1 VILTLLAILI
11 AARVVLAAIPG
22 RLPGDVAR
30 VVRAVIPGH
39 LPRDVA
45 RVVRAAIP
53 GHLPRGAAR
62 MVAVAIAGAGY
73 LPRDAV
79 AAVDAGLC
87 LAAALLAA
95 ATLAGGAHVA
105 TLTLPFGP
113 VGGGMHFVL
122 DPLAASFLLLLFAV
136 MPWADGGA
144 RQMAA
149 VAITVLAGDG
159 FTLVLGL
166 LLSGGAA
173 LRRPAA
179 AAAVCLIVAFALAGP
194 VSDFAMIR
202 AAPPEG
208 WRAATLLVLVLA
220 GATALSSV
228 SPAMAIYLPL
238 RVLLDLCGPTPPPWW
253 SVPLLLVGAA
263 MAILAA
269 WRAALAATLHA
280 AVSHGSLHQVGLAM
294 VALGVTAFARA
305 VDLPSVAARALAG
318 AWLALVCHVLCR
330 ALLVLCADA
339 FETGAGTRRLT
350 LLGGLIHRMP
360 VTAGCC
366 LVGLAGIAALPPGLG
381 FAALWLVIQSLIA
394 TARFGDFGLQVLV
407 ICVVAVSGLSG
418 GLAALAA
425 VRLAGVGLLGRP
437 RAPRSA
443 AAEEVFRPRQLVLGG
458 LALLV
463 GLLGL
468 LPAFALLP
476 IAGWDG
482 AAQSISWLSLRA
494 DAEAPG
500 YSPIAVTVLFGA
512 AGLAIIRWLPRS
524 TERRREPAWS
534 GGFAAP
540 PPWLPFGDTATQYG
554 PASFSEPLCRALAPL
569 RPTEAFTVR
578 CKHWRDV
585 VLRVATALVT
595 L

>member
-1 VILTLLAILI
+1 LTLLAILI
-11 AARVVLAAIPG
+11 AARVVLAAIAGHRPG
-22 RLPGDVAR
+22 KAAGKVL
-30 VVRAVIPGH
+30 
-39 LPRDVA
+39 
-45 RVVRAAIP
+45 AAIAGP
-53 GHLPRGAAR
+53 LSRDTAR
-62 MVAVAIAGAGY
+62 MVWAAIAGRRPRKAARKVLAAIAGC
-73 LPRDAV
+73 LPRDALP
-79 AAVDAGLC
+79 AVDTGLC
-87 LAAALLAA
+87 LAAFLVAA
-95 ATLAGGAHVA
+95 AALVGGAHVA
-105 TLTLPFGP
+105 TLTLPLGP
-113 VGGGMHFVL
+113 ADGGMRFVL
-122 DPLAASFLLLLFAV
+122 DRLAASFLLLVFMV
-136 MPWADGGA
+136 MPWADGSP

-149 VAITVLAGDG
+149 VAITVLAADG

-166 LLSGGAA
+166 LLSGGAT
-173 LRRPAA
+173 LLRPAA
-179 AAAVCLIVAFALAGP
+179 AAAVCFIVAFALVGP
-194 VSDFAMIR
+194 VGDFAVIR

-208 WRAATLLVLVLA
+208 WRAVMLLVLVLA
-220 GATALSSV
+220 GASALSGV

-238 RVLLDLCGPTPPPWW
+238 RVLLDLCGPTLPLWW
-253 SVPLLLVGAA
+253 SVPLLVVGAA
-263 MAILAA
+263 IALIAA

-305 VDLPSVAARALAG
+305 VDLPSVAAHALAG

-339 FETGAGTRRLT
+339 LETGAGTRRLA

-360 VTAGCC
+360 LTAGCC

-381 FAALWLVIQSLIA
+381 FAALWLVIQSLVT
-394 TARFGDFGLQVLV
+394 TARFGDFGLQVLA
-407 ICVVAVSGLSG
+407 ICIVAVIGLSS

-443 AAEEVFRPRQLVLGG
+443 AAEEVLRPRQLVLAG
-458 LALLV
+458 LAVLI

-476 IAGWDG
+476 ITGWSG
-482 AAQSISWLSLRA
+482 AAQSIAWLSLRV
-494 DAEAPG
+494 DAEPSG
-500 YSPIAVTVLFGA
+500 YSPIAVTVLLGA
-512 AGLAIIRWLPRS
+512 AGLAILRWPPRS
-524 TERRREPAWS
+524 AERRRVPLWS

-540 PPWLPFGDTATQYG
+540 PLWLPFGDTTTQYG
-554 PASFSEPLCRALAPL
+554 PASFTEPLRRALAPL
-569 RPTEAFTVR
+569 RSAEAARLWFN
-578 CKHWRDV
+578 HWRDA